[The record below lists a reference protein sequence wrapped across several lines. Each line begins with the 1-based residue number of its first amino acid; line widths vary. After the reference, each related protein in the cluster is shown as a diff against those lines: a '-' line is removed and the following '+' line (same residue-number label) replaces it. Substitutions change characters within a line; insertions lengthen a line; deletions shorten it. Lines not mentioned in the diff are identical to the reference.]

1 MLERPSP
8 EKSKGGG
15 GAGCLEMASTCMSSG
30 LPSAPLGGP
39 FPISLTT

>member
-15 GAGCLEMASTCMSSG
+15 AGCPEMASTCMSSG
-30 LPSAPLGGP
+30 LPFAPLGRP